1 MRLEPQ
7 KRVAA
12 QQQAVAPV
20 SSSRRAGAGP
30 ERAGLCELLIYS
42 SLSSE
47 KPLLARMRGDS
58 TECCCWMGSQEQ
70 LNCKQ
75 LKKKG
80 LPAVG
85 TRVRLRGGSKHFTRA
100 SRNGSGAEGA
110 PFPPPRPH
118 PHPGGRQRRT

>member
-1 MRLEPQ
+1 MR
-7 KRVAA
+7 A
-12 QQQAVAPV
+12 
-20 SSSRRAGAGP
+20 
-30 ERAGLCELLIYS
+30 CEHTRHTIYS

-85 TRVRLRGGSKHFTRA
+85 TRVRLRGGSKHFTRV

-110 PFPPPRPH
+110 PFPPPHPH
-118 PHPGGRQRRT
+118 PHPGRRQRRT